1 MSEARSRLSGL
12 ARRVRE
18 RRERI
23 ILTRDGAPEAVLL
36 SVDELEGLEMTVEI
50 LGDNDAVVRI
60 SESLTALDR
69 GEPGADAARARG
81 ADETLCQRRVTTQSA
96 QLQGPA
102 GWCDKRQVLADWACA
117 RHGLRALPPIRRYP

>member
-1 MSEARSRLSGL
+1 MAQSGTRVPLSEARARLGGL
-12 ARRVRE
+12 ARHVRH

-23 ILTRDGAPEAVLL
+23 ILTRNGVPEAALL

-69 GEPGADAARARG
+69 GEPGADAATVREELTKRSASG
-81 ADETLCQRRVTTQSA
+81 A
-96 QLQGPA
+96 
-102 GWCDKRQVLADWACA
+102 
-117 RHGLRALPPIRRYP
+117 